1 MCEWATVYQHC
12 SEMENWMAPAA
23 CDSLA
28 DLFLLFPCRSTFKE
42 FSEKYGRDPR
52 FKRVPKQKDQELLF
66 SQFVSGLKKRDKENR
81 LRLRKMRW
89 NLIRLWNEL
98 FCFYRMPSIKSNQES
113 KSKLHIDTIFHC
125 VWLSNWNLLQRL
137 RFLLNSEFSEQQT
150 HKR

>member
-1 MCEWATVYQHC
+1 MSEWATLYHHC
-12 SEMENWMAPAA
+12 SEMENWMALAA

-81 LRLRKMRW
+81 MRLRKMRW
-89 NLIRLWNEL
+89 SLSRLWNKL
-98 FCFYRMPSIKSNQES
+98 FCFYRMPSCQES
-113 KSKLHIDTIFHC
+113 SQTAQWDNIPLHLTKWMKPIAVSAVFY
-125 VWLSNWNLLQRL
+125 
-137 RFLLNSEFSEQQT
+137 LNSGFSEQ
-150 HKR
+150 